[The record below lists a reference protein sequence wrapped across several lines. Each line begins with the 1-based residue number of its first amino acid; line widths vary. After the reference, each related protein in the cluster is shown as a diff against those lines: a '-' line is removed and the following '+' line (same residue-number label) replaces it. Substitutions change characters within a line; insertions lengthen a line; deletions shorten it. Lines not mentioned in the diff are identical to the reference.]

1 MPRSPEAFRRPSP
14 VLRDPGPGAARRRD
28 PTPTPPTVT
37 SSFRDVSAT
46 EDRDRRGR
54 ARAAGRW
61 AAAVLVA
68 LVAGY
73 LAVRGGSGEE
83 EGRSDAAAAP
93 VGPALQPSPPA
104 EVVTRDILGRGEG
117 LGELLRSL
125 GLRGTAFTEA
135 VRAVREHQSLRRLRP
150 GVAVEVVARVPE
162 RVSRVVLDLDRDRSL
177 HLTRREGGWS
187 ADLDSVP
194 VTTDTIRIA
203 GVVRS
208 SLWEARLL
216 GDTARLAPN
225 EEHDILDRLSQ
236 IYAWQVDFFRDIRSG
251 DAFRLLIER
260 DLRPDGTIRRARV
273 LAAEFF
279 NDGRRLPAVR
289 FDVPEGPVEYYDEDG
304 EATRKAFL
312 RAPLEFGR
320 KTSGFSRR
328 RFHPVLKR
336 YRSHRGVDYG
346 APRGTPVMATGD
358 GLVTRAGWW
367 NGYGRVVEIRH
378 NARHRTRYAHLHR
391 ITVQRG
397 QRVEQKDVVGRVG
410 ATGLATGPHVH
421 YEFLVNGTQR
431 NPAQVDLPPGDP
443 VPEAHRAEYREIRDA
458 RLSLLRDIE
467 LPPDVRLAH
476 GIGTRSPAS
485 PPGEGT
491 AASD

>member
-1 MPRSPEAFRRPSP
+1 MTSSI
-14 VLRDPGPGAARRRD
+14 RDISAREPDDRPGPAR
-28 PTPTPPTVT
+28 T
-37 SSFRDVSAT
+37 
-46 EDRDRRGR
+46 
-54 ARAAGRW
+54 AGRW
-61 AAAVLVA
+61 LAAVLVA
-68 LVAGY
+68 LGAGY
-73 LAVRGGSGEE
+73 LAMRGGSGD
-83 EGRSDAAAAP
+83 EGAGTAAAAGP
-93 VGPALQPSPPA
+93 VGPALQPPAAA
-104 EVVTRDILGRGEG
+104 EVVTRDTLRAGESLGAV
-117 LGELLRSL
+117 LRSM
-125 GLRGTAFTEA
+125 GLRGTAFSEA
-135 VRAVREHQSLRRLRP
+135 LRAVREHQSLRRLRP
-150 GVAVEVVARVPE
+150 GVAVEVAARVPE

-177 HLTRREGGWS
+177 HLARGPGGWS

-194 VTTDTIRIA
+194 VTTDSIRIA

-208 SLWEARLL
+208 SLWEAELL

-225 EEHDILDRLSQ
+225 EEYDILDRLSQ

-289 FDVPEGPVEYYDEDG
+289 FVVPDGPVEYYDAEG

-320 KTSGFSRR
+320 RTSGFSRR
-328 RFHPVLKR
+328 RYHPVLKR

-378 NARHRTRYAHLHR
+378 NTRHRTRYAHLHR
-391 ITVQRG
+391 ITVRRG
-397 QRVEQKDVVGRVG
+397 ERVEQKDVIGRVG

-431 NPAQVDLPPGDP
+431 NPARVDLPPGEP
-443 VPEAHRAEYREIRDA
+443 VPEAHRSEYREVRDA
-458 RLSLLRDIE
+458 RLTLLRDVE
-467 LPPDVRLAH
+467 LPRDVRLAH
-476 GIGTRSPAS
+476 GLASGPSSPSGDGRSA
-485 PPGEGT
+485 T
-491 AASD
+491 SD